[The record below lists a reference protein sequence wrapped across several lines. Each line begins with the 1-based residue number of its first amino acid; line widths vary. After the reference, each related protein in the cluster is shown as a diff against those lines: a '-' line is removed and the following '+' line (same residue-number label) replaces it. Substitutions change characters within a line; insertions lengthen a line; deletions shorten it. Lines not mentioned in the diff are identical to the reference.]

1 MCVDIWGLRISKTP
15 EMTEHFSRYLQI
27 SDVIY
32 RYQIFEEK
40 MELVYI
46 AALTEITFLSEIYG
60 IVKIAEVWNKSS
72 NDNFSIISSK
82 QEKKSFL

>member
-1 MCVDIWGLRISKTP
+1 
-15 EMTEHFSRYLQI
+15 MTEHFSRYLQI

-60 IVKIAEVWNKSS
+60 IVKIAEV
-72 NDNFSIISSK
+72 
-82 QEKKSFL
+82 

>member
-1 MCVDIWGLRISKTP
+1 MDQKKSVNRVTAFVFISKTP

-60 IVKIAEVWNKSS
+60 IVKIAEV
-72 NDNFSIISSK
+72 
-82 QEKKSFL
+82 